1 MSAWDNW
8 IGRQLHQS
16 DILTPAMLTRFRAA
30 LDSGAAGDIA
40 AQAVHW
46 CLCTPEAATADLG
59 EDGHP
64 RRSDSADSF
73 LPPIPLPRRMWASS
87 KVEFHAP
94 ISVGAAIERTSTVA
108 SITEKSGGSGPLVF
122 VEIAHTTKA
131 DNVLAV
137 SETQTVVYREAS
149 TAAPTPLGEGE
160 VDLSGWQWHREIMPS
175 ETLLFRYSAL
185 TFNTHRIHYDA
196 PYAVNEERYRGLVVH
211 GPLTATLLLDLAQ
224 RELGANT
231 LKSFAF
237 RGQAPAF
244 VGEAL
249 HLVGKQEGS
258 EITLTA
264 LGSDGRMVMSANA
277 MVQGMM
283 A

>member
-1 MSAWDNW
+1 MGKWDNW

-16 DILTPAMLTRFRAA
+16 DSLTPAMLTRFRAV
-30 LDSGAAGDIA
+30 LDSEAAGDIA

-64 RRSDSADSF
+64 RRRNSADSF

-94 ISVGAAIERTSTVA
+94 ISVGAAIARTSTVA

-122 VEIAHTTKA
+122 VEITHATKA

-149 TAAPTPLGEGE
+149 TAAPALLGEGE
-160 VDLSGWQWHREIMPS
+160 ADLSGWQWHREILPC

-224 RELGANT
+224 RELGANM

-258 EITLTA
+258 EVTLAA

-277 MVQGMM
+277 VV
-283 A
+283 